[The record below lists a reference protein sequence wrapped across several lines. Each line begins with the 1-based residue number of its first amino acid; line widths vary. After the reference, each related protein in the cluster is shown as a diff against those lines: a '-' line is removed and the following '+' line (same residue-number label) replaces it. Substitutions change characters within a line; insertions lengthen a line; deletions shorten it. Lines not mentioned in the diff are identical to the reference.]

1 MLPIESAWVF
11 WGNTAPNV
19 SLIRHMTHDE
29 ILTTIWGQLKTAH
42 QQLNS
47 ATGAER
53 NRLERL
59 VDQLRIEYRHL
70 TSTYR

>member
-1 MLPIESAWVF
+1 
-11 WGNTAPNV
+11 
-19 SLIRHMTHDE
+19 MTTDD
-29 ILTTIWGQLKTAH
+29 ILSTIWRQMTTAH

-47 ATGAER
+47 SSGAEHY
-53 NRLERL
+53 RLERL